1 MYFYLEHT
9 GSLSKFLH
17 SFIFLFFTCDLL
29 TCPICQ
35 HSSLLTLSC
44 LCFYLFFIT
53 PPYSSVLSPSSS
65 FFIPPLLVFF
75 PGLISLL
82 SPLDHGPPHTAIMQL
97 DREIVWLLKCVC
109 VRKCETLCS
118 QNRQSGPLSYTAHA
132 LMCKPLVTVL
142 LPEGTPGATRVTWL
156 CVCVFSGVGRWGSSL
171 NAYPGI
177 TSWQE
182 EWEVSSQTGCIK
194 ASLEASCGCLC
205 QTEGGTVLIQPA
217 LPRGRDT
224 VVTDLTYPTVH
235 TVISMVNKSA
245 EILSFPSEV
254 SGKCVHCHCLSTA
267 NELCSSLKLQRGKEA
282 CYKRSEAP
290 GSLQLLSECLQK
302 LRHG

>member
-156 CVCVFSGVGRWGSSL
+156 CVCVCVQWGGKVGFKL
-171 NAYPGI
+171 
-177 TSWQE
+177 
-182 EWEVSSQTGCIK
+182 K
-194 ASLEASCGCLC
+194 
-205 QTEGGTVLIQPA
+205 
-217 LPRGRDT
+217 
-224 VVTDLTYPTVH
+224 
-235 TVISMVNKSA
+235 
-245 EILSFPSEV
+245 
-254 SGKCVHCHCLSTA
+254 CLSW
-267 NELCSSLKLQRGKEA
+267 
-282 CYKRSEAP
+282 
-290 GSLQLLSECLQK
+290 
-302 LRHG
+302 HH